1 MWIRNNW
8 RLGDSAS
15 KAKLRVKRTDIIWM
29 LHQDRVFQEIAKLK
43 NLTEATS
50 ATPGWFQFRMKAIGQ
65 VIANMT
71 EDELAAVD
79 AKKADIAAKG
89 FPEDERPK
97 CVVPAAAAQCININT
112 RCRRAAR
119 FANSRLDA
127 AARAQYLEMGLLSLT
142 IVTRAVPST
151 TGQHQHSVEV

>member
-1 MWIRNNW
+1 MASSIPRKSIFTAEERALIRPFQATYLAAKSSAARKDIAITTILPSLIGKWEAELPPGEVIDTDQASKNILMWIRNNW

-65 VIANMT
+65 
-71 EDELAAVD
+71 
-79 AKKADIAAKG
+79 
-89 FPEDERPK
+89 
-97 CVVPAAAAQCININT
+97 
-112 RCRRAAR
+112 
-119 FANSRLDA
+119 
-127 AARAQYLEMGLLSLT
+127 
-142 IVTRAVPST
+142 
-151 TGQHQHSVEV
+151 